1 MKKSS
6 NRFLRYE
13 ALEARQLF
21 ASDVAVPHNFV
32 IPEDCDNSGDV
43 SPLDALIV
51 TNQLNLPS
59 QSPDSTKMLDVNA
72 DGTLS
77 PLDALVVIN
86 YLNRKSPDGIPT
98 VSAVAPEARIARL
111 EKAIAD
117 LTLPPNMTLADARE
131 VLDTL
136 KSGGHP
142 ELGERVIDGKMHPKA
157 EVGKIGNEKAA
168 NDLTL
173 PLSDDDEAS
182 ELQMFV
188 DRFSSRLKAAG
199 IDAQVI
205 TTITDEIKAGIEA
218 KKPLTFDQIKTRL
231 TELGVDVTK
240 LFPVTHVEPDSPTED
255 RIHHL
260 VDQLKKAGVTADV
273 VTTIV
278 NEIQSSV
285 AVGTPLTIDQIKARL
300 VDLGVDVSRLFPT
313 VPPPPTNNG
322 GPGAQK
328 LPVQLVVNILQRAK
342 VPADTIEIV
351 RNAMNDANNLGTPL
365 TINQLLTLL
374 SDNGVRIPEAI
385 ARLVRR

>member
-59 QSPDSTKMLDVNA
+59 QSPDSTEMLDVNA

-86 YLNRKSPDGIPT
+86 YLNRMSPDGIPT

-157 EVGKIGNEKAA
+157 EVGKIENEKAA

-182 ELQMFV
+182 ELQTYV
-188 DRFSSRLKAAG
+188 DRFASRLKAAG

-231 TELGVDVTK
+231 TELGVDVSK
-240 LFPVTHVEPDSPTED
+240 LFTATDAEPDSPTED

-260 VDQLKKAGVTADV
+260 VNQLKKAGVTADV

-278 NEIQSSV
+278 NEIRSSV

-300 VDLGVDVSRLFPT
+300 VDLGVDVSKLFPT
-313 VPPPPTNNG
+313 APPPPTNNG
-322 GPGAQK
+322 GPRAQK
-328 LPVQLVVNILQRAK
+328 LPMQLVVNILQRSK
-342 VPADTIEIV
+342 LPADTIEIV
-351 RNAMNDANNLGTPL
+351 RSAINDANNLGTPL

-374 SDNGVRIPEAI
+374 NDNGVRIPEAI